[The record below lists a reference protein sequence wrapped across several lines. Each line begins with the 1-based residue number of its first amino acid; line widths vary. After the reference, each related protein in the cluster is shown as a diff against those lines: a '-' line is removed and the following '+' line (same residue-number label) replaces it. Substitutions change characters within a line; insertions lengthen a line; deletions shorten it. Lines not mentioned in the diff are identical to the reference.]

1 MTKVYSVVTLIGGYG
16 PEIESSYFDHDKAIN
31 RLHKLCDYYNEEMRN
46 DHIPAAKLHEPY
58 EVDEETETIFYPIK
72 YKDYPK
78 LKHNII
84 VAYIREF
91 EVQ

>member
-1 MTKVYSVVTLIGGYG
+1 MTKVYSVVTLINNIGL
-16 PEIESSYFDHDKAIN
+16 EIESSYFDHDKAIN
-31 RLHKLCDYYNEEMRN
+31 RLHELCNYYNEEMRN
-46 DHIPAAKLHEPY
+46 GHIPAAELHEPY
-58 EVDEETETIFYPIK
+58 EVDEKAETIFYPIK

-84 VAYIREF
+84 IAYIREL

>member
-1 MTKVYSVVTLIGGYG
+1 MTKVYSVVTLINNYG
-16 PEIESSYFDHDKAIN
+16 PEIESSYFDHKEAIN

-46 DHIPAAKLHEPY
+46 DHIPAAELHEPY
-58 EVDEETETIFYPIK
+58 EVDEKAETIFYPIK

-78 LKHNII
+78 LKHTNTM
-84 VAYIREF
+84 AWIREL

>member
-16 PEIESSYFDHDKAIN
+16 PEIESSYFDHKEAIN
-31 RLHKLCDYYNEEMRN
+31 HLHKLCDYYNEEMRN
-46 DHIPAAKLHEPY
+46 DHIPAAELHEPY
-58 EVDEETETIFYPIK
+58 EVDEENERIFYPIK

-78 LKHNII
+78 LKHMII
-84 VAYIREF
+84 TAWIREL

>member
-1 MTKVYSVVTLIGGYG
+1 MTKVYSVATLINNYG

-31 RLHKLCDYYNEEMRN
+31 RLHELCDYYNEEMRN
-46 DHIPAAKLHEPY
+46 DHIPAAECHEPY
-58 EVDEETETIFYPIK
+58 EVDEKAETIFYPIK

-78 LKHNII
+78 LKHMII
-84 VAYIREF
+84 MAYIREL

>member
-1 MTKVYSVVTLIGGYG
+1 MTKVYSVVSLINNNG
-16 PEIESSYFDHDKAIN
+16 PEIKSFHFDHDKATD
-31 RLHKLCDYYNEEMRN
+31 RLHELCNQYNEGMVR
-46 DHIPAAKLHEPY
+46 IPAAELHEPY
-58 EVDEETETIFYPIK
+58 EIDEKAETIFYPIK

-91 EVQ
+91 EVN